1 MRDQSDHRLPRLAA
15 WVYRASLRV
24 YPLPFRQ
31 RYAASMLSD
40 FRDAYHASRRRP
52 ARLARLWLATVCDI
66 ASSAPLERITQM
78 RAIHWL
84 RWGIAIALGLGVG
97 AFDYSVT
104 EVQSTLIVL
113 LPLTFVF
120 GFVNAKSPWR
130 WALVIGLGIP
140 VAHVI
145 GHALGIQPPYR
156 DHVVAS
162 LLVLIPTFIGI
173 YSGALARRI
182 VSPRPQQVA

>member
-1 MRDQSDHRLPRLAA
+1 MSDQRLPALATRA
-15 WVYRASLRV
+15 YRVLLRA
-24 YPLPFRQ
+24 YPLAFRR
-31 RYAASMLSD
+31 RYAASMFSD
-40 FRDAYHASRRRP
+40 FQDAYRATRRRP
-52 ARLARLWLATVCDI
+52 RMLTRLWFATVGDI
-66 ASSAPLERITQM
+66 VSSAPLERFNQM
-78 RAIHWL
+78 RDIHWF
-84 RWGIAIALGLGVG
+84 RWTVAMALGLGVG

-113 LPLTFVF
+113 LPLTFIF

-145 GHALGIQPPYR
+145 GHALGIQPPYS

-162 LLVLIPTFIGI
+162 LLALIPTFIGV
-173 YSGALARRI
+173 YSGALARI
-182 VSPRPQQVA
+182 VALGRQRAA

>member
-1 MRDQSDHRLPRLAA
+1 
-15 WVYRASLRV
+15 
-24 YPLPFRQ
+24 
-31 RYAASMLSD
+31 
-40 FRDAYHASRRRP
+40 
-52 ARLARLWLATVCDI
+52 
-66 ASSAPLERITQM
+66 M

-84 RWGIAIALGLGVG
+84 RWGVAIALGLGIG

-120 GFVNAKSPWR
+120 GFINSRAAWR

-145 GHALGIQPPYR
+145 GHALSIQPPYT

-162 LLVLIPTFIGI
+162 LLALVPTFIGV
-173 YSGALARRI
+173 YSGALVRRI
-182 VSPRPQQVA
+182 ITPHPQRVA